1 MRKKIIGIFVCT
13 LLILAST
20 SLTILADWDEE
31 DGHKMHWP
39 QMPDP
44 FGWDVDA
51 TYVEQLWPQNVLA
64 DDWNCSETGWVKDIH
79 FWGSWLGDNV
89 GTISA
94 FTIAI
99 HADIPADQSPT
110 GYSMPGETLWG
121 QMFDVGEWIEA
132 GPWEGPQGW
141 YDPAEGVVIPE
152 NHFLYWQYNIF
163 LDEGDWFWQEEGTI
177 YWLAISAIVIPQPEP
192 PQPRWGWK
200 SCLPEDR
207 WNDDA
212 CWAFLGEL
220 NWIEMHDPFSLES
233 LNLAFV
239 ITGGPSN
246 YPPNTPSKPS
256 GPTTGIVGEI
266 YTYTTNTT
274 DPDGDNVKYGWDGH
288 GDNVVDWWTVFYPSG
303 AICSQNVKFLSAG
316 TYYLQVK
323 AEDVHGA
330 QSGFS
335 DKLMVIITGAN
346 NAPNTPNTPSGPSS
360 GNTGTSYIYTTSTTD
375 PDGDNVKYGWDWNG
389 NGIVD
394 EWTGFYASGTTFS
407 IAHSWPTA
415 GTYNVKVMAEDSNGA
430 QSGFSSAKT
439 VVINDPPNK
448 PTITGPTSGKTGNS
462 YTYSASTTD
471 PDGDQIYYLFDW
483 DDGSDSG
490 WKGPYNSGQT
500 ASVSHVW
507 IVQGTYQIKVKA
519 KDINGAE
526 GVWSD
531 PLPISMPRNKAI
543 NTPFLRFLEQHP
555 RMFLILRYL
564 LDT

>member
-20 SLTILADWDEE
+20 SLTTLADWEPG

-39 QMPDP
+39 QLPNP

-51 TYVEQLWPQNVLA
+51 TYVDQIWPQNVLA
-64 DDWNCSETGWVKDIH
+64 DDWMCTETGPVEDIH
-79 FWGSWLGDNV
+79 FWGSWSSDIV

-94 FTIAI
+94 FAIAI
-99 HADIPADQSPT
+99 HADIPANQSQT
-110 GYSMPGETLWG
+110 GYSMPGETLWDR
-121 QMFDVGEWIEA
+121 MFDYGEWVEA

-141 YDPAEGVVIPE
+141 YDPAEGAIMPE
-152 NHFLYWQYNIF
+152 NHFLYWQYNIENITDPF
-163 LDEGDWFWQEEGTI
+163 IQENGTI

-192 PQPRWGWK
+192 QPRWGWK
-200 SCLPEDR
+200 TCLPEHR

-212 CWAFLGEL
+212 CWTSWDEL
-220 NWIEMHDPFSLES
+220 NWIEMYEPFSAAS

-246 YPPNTPSKPS
+246 HPPNTPSKPS
-256 GPTTGIVGEI
+256 GPTSVTEGIQ
-266 YTYTTNTT
+266 YTYTTITT
-274 DPDGDNVKYGWDGH
+274 DPDGDNVKYGWDFDGDGVVEPGH
-288 GDNVVDWWTVFYPSG
+288 WTPFFSSG
-303 AICSQNVKFLSAG
+303 APCIAKITFHGAG
-316 TYYLQVK
+316 TRYLSVI

-335 DKLMVIITGAN
+335 PTLIVVVSGAN
-346 NAPNTPNTPSGPSS
+346 NVPNTPNTPSGPSS
-360 GNTGTSYIYTTSTTD
+360 GNTETSYIYTTSTTD

-394 EWTGFYASGTTFS
+394 EWTGFFASGTTYS
-407 IAHSWPTA
+407 IPHSWPTA
-415 GTYNVKVMAEDSNGA
+415 GTYNVRVMAEDSNGA

-462 YTYSASTTD
+462 YTYSSSTTD

-483 DDGSDSG
+483 DDDSNSG

-507 IVQGTYQIKVKA
+507 IVKGTYQIKVKA